1 MPQQPGPAAVCSTS
15 SWRRALAATSWEP
28 HAWRRVAVRA
38 WARAETARS
47 SVPANTSPPLAV
59 GRERVWVG
67 GDLKVWKQVGGYHPF
82 PQVWFFCVD
91 RCHTAARSNLPP
103 VSDERGL
110 PVISAHSATPRA
122 LPPPHMAARRST
134 RPPIPASSEA
144 GDQTSAHVLDALS
157 AMQAQM
163 QNLGQIVLQLRA
175 QQQSAQQMRA
185 FASARQWCVHG
196 VSRILAMTSTSEIRL
211 AGRQRVLAQSICS
224 KSAFTECVRVSCSYI
239 VFG

>member
-1 MPQQPGPAAVCSTS
+1 MCGSGAISKYGN
-15 SWRRALAATSWEP
+15 RL
-28 HAWRRVAVRA
+28 
-38 WARAETARS
+38 
-47 SVPANTSPPLAV
+47 
-59 GRERVWVG
+59 
-67 GDLKVWKQVGGYHPF
+67 GGYHPF